1 MGQPGLLLITWLS
14 LYFVPGGGTESLDD
28 AFLDNGGQSRAQK
41 SEFKRGIEEQNIRRD
56 ELCGRMVLKDSA
68 MITMMSL
75 NRSLWS

>member
-1 MGQPGLLLITWLS
+1 MGQPGLLFTWLS
-14 LYFVPGGGTESLDD
+14 LYFVSGGGTESPGY